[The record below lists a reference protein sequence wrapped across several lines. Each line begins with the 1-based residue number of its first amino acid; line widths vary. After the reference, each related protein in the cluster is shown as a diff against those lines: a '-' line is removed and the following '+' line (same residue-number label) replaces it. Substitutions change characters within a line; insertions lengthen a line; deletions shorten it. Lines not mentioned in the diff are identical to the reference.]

1 MYKATTSRFINM
13 GANGKRHVWMAMAHR
28 SRFEQILAVV
38 LGLLVAIPLMVVVLG
53 TGAVL
58 LALGV
63 ILGLVMTIV
72 VWFRRRF
79 GGPRPEVGRKNVR
92 VVGQSKNTNW

>member
-38 LGLLVAIPLMVVVLG
+38 L
-53 TGAVL
+53 
-58 LALGV
+58 
-63 ILGLVMTIV
+63 TIV